1 MESEFLSA
9 GFLSALFAI
18 VLIDLVLAGDNA
30 LIIGLVARNLPKTTQ
45 RRVIFWGTFGAIAVR
60 AVMAILVVYILDLPG
75 FMLAGG
81 LALVWIARK
90 LLTPEEQG
98 SESHLVKGP
107 ATSFAGA
114 IRTIV
119 IADAVMGIDN
129 VLAIGGAASGS
140 VLLIVLGLAIS
151 VPIIVW
157 GSQLVIRLV
166 DRFPSVV
173 LLGGAVLAWT
183 GYSMVVREPLLAS
196 WFAGH
201 PATKLV
207 AVILI
212 FSISLAPWYTARMAE
227 QTKPLVVILPGVL
240 VWLLGFEIAGSVWT
254 LQMDYLRATETG
266 EYVLEAVRWL
276 GWLPL
281 VGGLPLAAR
290 TPDAAPRAYRS
301 RLTERLPRASPPST
315 TGSMRAKLS
324 IALGLCLS
332 LTAEAHAQAPGPA
345 SDMAYCAEL
354 SALYRRYLGNT
365 GQGKTFPDVSAAAA
379 IDQCER
385 GNTAEG
391 IPVLEKKLRDA
402 RFTLPKRG

>member
-1 MESEFLSA
+1 VELDFLSA
-9 GFLSALFAI
+9 GFVSALFAI

-30 LIIGLVARNLPKTTQ
+30 LIIGLVARNLPKNTQ
-45 RRVIFWGTFGAIAVR
+45 RKVIFWGTFGAIAVR

-98 SESHLVKGP
+98 AENHLVKGP
-107 ATSFAGA
+107 PTSFAGA
-114 IRTIV
+114 LRTIV
-119 IADAVMGIDN
+119 IADAVMGVDN
-129 VLAIGGAASGS
+129 VLAIGGAATGN

-196 WFAGH
+196 WFEGH
-201 PATKLV
+201 PATRLV
-207 AVILI
+207 AAILI

-240 VWLLGFEIAGSVWT
+240 VWMLGFEVVASVWT

-266 EYVLEAVRWL
+266 EYILEAARWL

-281 VGGLPLAAR
+281 VAAYLWLHERVILRRAHAAR
-290 TPDAAPRAYRS
+290 
-301 RLTERLPRASPPST
+301 
-315 TGSMRAKLS
+315 G
-324 IALGLCLS
+324 
-332 LTAEAHAQAPGPA
+332 
-345 SDMAYCAEL
+345 
-354 SALYRRYLGNT
+354 
-365 GQGKTFPDVSAAAA
+365 
-379 IDQCER
+379 
-385 GNTAEG
+385 
-391 IPVLEKKLRDA
+391 
-402 RFTLPKRG
+402 

>member
-1 MESEFLSA
+1 MEPVLFSA
-9 GFLSALFAI
+9 AFLSALFAI

-30 LIIGLVARNLPKTTQ
+30 LIIGLVARNLPKDTQ
-45 RRVIFWGTFGAIAVR
+45 RQVIFWGTFGAIAIR
-60 AVMAILVVYILDLPG
+60 AVMAILVVYILDVPG

-81 LALVWIARK
+81 VALVWIARK

-119 IADAVMGIDN
+119 IADAVMGVDN
-129 VLAIGGAASGS
+129 VLAIGGAAHGS
-140 VLLIVLGLAIS
+140 ILLIVLGLAIS

-196 WFAGH
+196 WFEGH
-201 PATKLV
+201 PATRLV
-207 AVILI
+207 AAILI
-212 FSISLAPWYTARMAE
+212 FSISLAPWYSARMSD
-227 QTKPLVVILPGVL
+227 QMKPLVVILPAVL
-240 VWLLGFEIAGSVWT
+240 VWMLAFEIAASVWT

-266 EYVLEAVRWL
+266 EYILEAARWL

-281 VGGLPLAAR
+281 VAAYLWLNERVMLHRAHAAR
-290 TPDAAPRAYRS
+290 
-301 RLTERLPRASPPST
+301 
-315 TGSMRAKLS
+315 G
-324 IALGLCLS
+324 
-332 LTAEAHAQAPGPA
+332 
-345 SDMAYCAEL
+345 
-354 SALYRRYLGNT
+354 
-365 GQGKTFPDVSAAAA
+365 
-379 IDQCER
+379 
-385 GNTAEG
+385 
-391 IPVLEKKLRDA
+391 
-402 RFTLPKRG
+402 